1 MPEIPYTVRLA
12 PDLLKQIEKTA
23 RERGISPRKLI
34 RAVLSERFGAQSD
47 VRADRA
53 GSDPNPQRGLDQI
66 LFDLT
71 RTRLTLQHLLDH
83 QVGSEA
89 TDQIR
94 QTSQQEAER
103 YMHQLRRRTI

>member
-1 MPEIPYTVRLA
+1 VRSSPSTSPEIVPLS
-12 PDLLKQIEKTA
+12 
-23 RERGISPRKLI
+23 REGPGS
-34 RAVLSERFGAQSD
+34 QS
-47 VRADRA
+47 
-53 GSDPNPQRGLDQI
+53 NPQRGLDQI

-94 QTSQQEAER
+94 QTAQQEAER
-103 YMHQLRRRTI
+103 YMQRLRRRTI

>member
-1 MPEIPYTVRLA
+1 MVALVSAGRSTN
-12 PDLLKQIEKTA
+12 QTSTA
-23 RERGISPRKLI
+23 S
-34 RAVLSERFGAQSD
+34 
-47 VRADRA
+47 
-53 GSDPNPQRGLDQI
+53 LDQI

-94 QTSQQEAER
+94 QTAQQEAER
-103 YMHQLRRRTI
+103 YMQRLRRRTI